1 MSSVR
6 NEPEVFRIPPHSRD
20 IKFPELPLS
29 ARLEAVLQRTPH
41 RCLGDIDGLSPAD
54 FSGVRRCGA
63 ASLQELINLVHRVQT
78 GEFTTTDPQFAKQG
92 PVDLV
97 RLLDEIFPQLA
108 GRDREILLLRHG
120 GRRQQR
126 MTLAQI
132 GSRYG
137 LTRERVRQVLELIV
151 HAVRRWRGPRL
162 PCLTGRVADK
172 CFRLVCPLTPELMA
186 QWLRGG
192 RLKPR
197 YPARFYVSLVGE
209 LDPGVPAW
217 PKGQEPQSLV
227 EPATERISAAVE
239 EVLKEGRGVLP
250 LHDAYTAIKPR
261 DPGLSAR
268 DFLTALK
275 HCWSLRVEFPSPMA
289 PQARLRRLKA
299 AEVAKAVLQASP
311 APCTVDEIIRRGRA
325 LFGKDLVTSM
335 PRAMANSLTP
345 SKGFYL
351 LGPRAYGLR
360 QHFRL
365 PEARWAEA
373 CDDVCK
379 LLQSHEQ
386 PIHTF
391 SVVRRRKFSWT
402 ERTNPHELA
411 QILRSDK
418 RLTDLGRFWFALG
431 PWGIEK
437 RESITNLLPEVLTK
451 AGRPIPRIQILGA
464 LRERWPVSSRSFNT
478 ALSKHQQ
485 LRAYGF
491 DYYGLAAWG
500 EAGQLALVGDP
511 PTVERMVKK
520 GRSMSLGEL
529 CQELAVPAG
538 SPLADK
544 LWETCAALST
554 VRRTPDKRTPHTK
567 LTLAPRGADKQK
579 A

>member
-1 MSSVR
+1 
-6 NEPEVFRIPPHSRD
+6 
-20 IKFPELPLS
+20 
-29 ARLEAVLQRTPH
+29 
-41 RCLGDIDGLSPAD
+41 
-54 FSGVRRCGA
+54 
-63 ASLQELINLVHRVQT
+63 LINLVHRVQA
-78 GEFTTTDPQFAKQG
+78 GEFTTADPQFAKQG

-97 RLLDEIFPQLA
+97 RLLDEILPHLA
-108 GRDREILLLRHG
+108 ARDREILLLRHG

-132 GSRYG
+132 GARYG
-137 LTRERVRQVLELIV
+137 LTRERVRQVLELII

-172 CFRLVCPLTPELMA
+172 CFSLVCPLTPELLA
-186 QWLRGG
+186 QWLRTG

-227 EPATERISAAVE
+227 EPATEKVAAAVE
-239 EVLKEGRGVLP
+239 AALKEGRGVLP
-250 LHDAYTAIKPR
+250 LPQAYAAIKPR
-261 DPGLSAR
+261 DSGLSVR
-268 DFLTALK
+268 GFLTALK
-275 HCWSLRVEFPSPMA
+275 NCSSLRVEFPSPTA
-289 PQARLRRLKA
+289 PQVRLRRLKA
-299 AEVAKAVLQASP
+299 AEVAKAVLKASP

-345 SKGFYL
+345 AKGFYL

-365 PEARWAEA
+365 PEAQWAKA
-373 CDDVCK
+373 CDDVCE
-379 LLQSHEQ
+379 LLQSQKQ

-391 SVVRRRKFSWT
+391 SVVRKRKFPWT
-402 ERTNPHELA
+402 QHTNAHELA
-411 QILRSDK
+411 QVLRTDK

-431 PWGIEK
+431 PWGIQK

-451 AGRPIPRIQILGA
+451 AGRPIPRIEILKA

-485 LRAYGF
+485 LRGYGF
-491 DYYGLAAWG
+491 DYYGLTAWG
-500 EAGQLALVGDP
+500 EAAQQALVSDP
-511 PTVERMVKK
+511 ATVLRIVKK
-520 GRSMSLGEL
+520 ARSLSFGEL
-529 CQELAVPAG
+529 CQQLELPAG

-544 LWETCAALST
+544 LWETCAALTT
-554 VRRTPDKRTPHTK
+554 VLRAPDKRAPNTK
-567 LTLAPRGADKQK
+567 LTFAAPDADQQK